1 MIYPPGLLFFSIP
14 ARKTVLIYIESVRV
28 NCENLLNWHPEK
40 DLSYPERI
48 PEDLRFIVFS
58 SQFFKPVIL
67 HLDLSIFIFLLN
79 FHLSALIF
87 YPHIQNRLKSLLSSY
102 YLFLFFVLKNSCI
115 MPLKRRKD
123 DFFHSDHI
131 IN

>member
-48 PEDLRFIVFS
+48 PEDLRFVAFS
-58 SQFFKPVIL
+58 SQFFKPTYTAL
-67 HLDLSIFIFLLN
+67 ESYWSN
-79 FHLSALIF
+79 FF
-87 YPHIQNRLKSLLSSY
+87 T
-102 YLFLFFVLKNSCI
+102 
-115 MPLKRRKD
+115 
-123 DFFHSDHI
+123 
-131 IN
+131 